1 MIGWPDAV
9 TDVDGTTIYKKI
21 HHVDGFHRHI
31 VSDMLARRHPY
42 LLTDDLKNAK
52 GNICV
57 EKVSHAYGA
66 REIKKLAEN
75 LDIEYVNNHDGYSAD
90 TIVEENNY

>member
-66 REIKKLAEN
+66 REIKKLAEEIQN
-75 LDIEYVNNHDGYSAD
+75 DVRQKFDITLDFEVN
-90 TIVEENNY
+90 IW